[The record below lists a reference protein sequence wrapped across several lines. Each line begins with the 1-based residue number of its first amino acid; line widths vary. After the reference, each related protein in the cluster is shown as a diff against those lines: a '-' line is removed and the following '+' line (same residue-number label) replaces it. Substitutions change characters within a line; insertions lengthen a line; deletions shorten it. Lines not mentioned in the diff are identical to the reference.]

1 MLTYVIY
8 EKMAEMPSIFPEEP
22 DVLFHTFVAVKSVV
36 STGCVKREACEVCQ
50 LPISLSVTS
59 FPSRLTQYRGLSV
72 FFFLDTSGKI
82 TDLRL
87 KQFKC
92 CADCE
97 SGQAYC

>member
-1 MLTYVIY
+1 MLAYVIY
-8 EKMAEMPSIFPEEP
+8 KKMAEMPSIFPEEP

-59 FPSRLTQYRGLSV
+59 FPSRLTRYRGLSV
-72 FFFLDTSGKI
+72 FLLDSSGKI

-87 KQFKC
+87 KQLKH